1 MSRASRPNIVVYI
14 SHDTGRFIGP
24 YGVRTV
30 HTPSADRVAAEGVL
44 FENCFC
50 AAPQCSP
57 SRAAL
62 FTGRY
67 PHANGVM
74 GLTHGDFAWDLPRS
88 EVHAAQWF
96 KNLGY
101 DTMGTGS
108 LHEIR
113 TRAGRGFD
121 AVLNVPLAR
130 QVGSE
135 FDAWLAGRS
144 DPSRP
149 FYVQIATIETHR
161 GFLRDGVEP
170 DDSLGVTVQPPL
182 RDTPA
187 VREDFS
193 ALQGSVR
200 RWDEGLGAIL
210 KVLDQRGYAEDT
222 ILVVTAD
229 HGIPMPRAKVSL
241 YDPGIGVMLLIR
253 WPNGPI
259 AAGMR
264 FDEMV
269 SNVDILPTLLEAV
282 GTEPAPAMQGRSF
295 WPLMA
300 GGLYQERDR
309 VYAEMT
315 FHAYYDPMRCV
326 RTRQYKYIRYFEM
339 GKAVHMTSDNANSSS
354 SVDNRDHLGLGGHH
368 AHEELYDL
376 QADPYEL
383 ENLVGNGAFEPVRR
397 ELSQALADWMRDT
410 GDPLLRGP
418 IASPFY
424 RKAIAELGM

>member
-1 MSRASRPNIVVYI
+1 MSHASKPNIVVYI

-74 GLTHGDFAWDLPRS
+74 GLTHADFAWDMLRS
-88 EVHAAQWF
+88 ETHAAQWL
-96 KNLGY
+96 KSLGY

-113 TRAGRGFD
+113 TREGRGFD
-121 AVLNVPLAR
+121 TVLNVPLAR
-130 QVGSE
+130 RVGPE
-135 FDAWLAGRS
+135 LDAWLAGRS
-144 DPSRP
+144 DPSKP
-149 FYVQIATIETHR
+149 FYAQIATIETHR
-161 GFLRDGVEP
+161 GFLRDGVVA
-170 DDSLGVTVQPPL
+170 DDSLGVTVQAPL
-182 RDTPA
+182 RDTPS
-187 VREDFS
+187 VREDF
-193 ALQGSVR
+193 AGLQGSVR

-210 KVLDQRGYAEDT
+210 DVLDRRGYAENT

-253 WPNGPI
+253 WPNGHIPP
-259 AAGMR
+259 GRR
-264 FDEMV
+264 FGEMV

-282 GTEPAPAMQGRSF
+282 GVGPVPEMQGRSF
-295 WPLMA
+295 WPLLA
-300 GGLYQERDR
+300 GGPYQERDK

-326 RTRQYKYIRYFEM
+326 RTKQYKYIRYFEM
-339 GKAVHMTSDNANSSS
+339 GKAAHMTSDNANSPS
-354 SVDNRDHLGLGGHH
+354 SVDNRDHLKLDGHH
-368 AHEELYDL
+368 PHEELYDL
-376 QADPYEL
+376 EADPHES
-383 ENLVGNGAFEPVRR
+383 ENLAGDPAYERVRAD
-397 ELSQALADWMRDT
+397 LSKALADWMHDT
-410 GDPLLRGP
+410 DDPLLRGP
-418 IASPFY
+418 IPSPFY
-424 RKAIAELGM
+424 LKAVVDLGT